1 VTKPAAGGV
10 AWTVK
15 GRPPGIRERKQKIK
29 GMMLDSVHGIMEVM
43 G

>member
-1 VTKPAAGGV
+1 V

-15 GRPPGIRERKQKIK
+15 GRPPGIKERKRKIK
-29 GMMLDSVHGIMEVM
+29 EMMLDNVHGIMDVNVHGIMDVM